1 MGPVRPCGNLPPA
14 MGEKVYHWTL
24 GWAKMQLALF
34 HVLEVLHIL
43 TKCIITKLDKSILKF
58 ICPNY
63 TAENSP

>member
-1 MGPVRPCGNLPPA
+1 
-14 MGEKVYHWTL
+14 
-24 GWAKMQLALF
+24 MQLALF